1 MKITTLTWK
10 SKIKV
15 NPKHRDCFCSIFPYP
30 STQYR
35 PNRSHVHHPHICPAS
50 HRTEVNQIKFLP
62 SDLPPLTRRQ
72 ALHHSRPNYVAISKS
87 NNGHSLSA
95 TTVPPISSLD
105 SESELCRYWWLVF
118 CWATLREWAQ
128 NEMNTSC
135 CAGSPPQ
142 LNEGEIEPAMA
153 INYFHLLIML
163 ILCPFELRPPS
174 QCAGWESEVWEVFY
188 TYRDEL
194 RLQKTA

>member
-35 PNRSHVHHPHICPAS
+35 LNRSHVHHPHHPHICSAS

-105 SESELCRYWWLVF
+105 SESELCTGGLCFVGPRYVSEHKMRWIHHAVLGP
-118 CWATLREWAQ
+118 LRSWTKVKLSRQ
-128 NEMNTSC
+128 W
-135 CAGSPPQ
+135 Q
-142 LNEGEIEPAMA
+142 
-153 INYFHLLIML
+153 
-163 ILCPFELRPPS
+163 
-174 QCAGWESEVWEVFY
+174 
-188 TYRDEL
+188 
-194 RLQKTA
+194 